1 MMRRAVLLIAVLMAV
16 TGCATL
22 PGAPVYVGGGLQP
35 LNVGWE
41 NHLAV
46 TWETEASG
54 AGQLVSGYVR
64 NTSPY
69 DLANVR
75 VLVDVLDAAGRVT
88 EQRLRA
94 IPGELRGGGRVY
106 FDVPVPAAQSYRV
119 RVFSYDRLESAG
131 LMS

>member
-1 MMRRAVLLIAVLMAV
+1 MRGRLLLILGLMAV

-22 PGAPVYVGGGLQP
+22 PGTPVYVGSGLQP

-41 NHLAV
+41 NYLSV
-46 TWETEASG
+46 TWEAGASG

-75 VLVDVLDAAGRVT
+75 VLVEVLDAGGLVI
-88 EQRLRA
+88 EQRLRS

-106 FDVPVPAAQSYRV
+106 FDVPVPAAPSYRV
-119 RVFSYDRLESAG
+119 RVFSYERLESAG
-131 LMS
+131 LVS